1 MVARFYSYA
10 KRISM
15 NWFFPA
21 FFGLGA
27 LIVIF
32 GLYQKIRVLRGLKTA
47 IQTGDASSIRP
58 SESENEIG
66 LIIMTAVLYFFLSFW
81 DLVLSKTRSG
91 SIAIYTN
98 WWLMGVRLF
107 LVLFTLALLG
117 LMGLRY
123 MAKRKP
129 ESDFAKK
136 FAVDAPKLKSIRDSL
151 VLFAFFLVFF
161 TIVGMVALVFLNPEV
176 RALNGM

>member
-1 MVARFYSYA
+1 
-10 KRISM
+10 M

-32 GLYQKIRVLRGLKTA
+32 GVYQKIRVLRGLKTA

-107 LVLFTLALLG
+107 LVLFTLSLLG

-151 VLFAFFLVFF
+151 TLFSFFFVFF
-161 TIVGMVALVFLNPEV
+161 TIIGMVALVFLNPEV

>member
-1 MVARFYSYA
+1 
-10 KRISM
+10 M

-66 LIIMTAVLYFFLSFW
+66 LIIMTAVLYFFL
-81 DLVLSKTRSG
+81 LV
-91 SIAIYTN
+91 
-98 WWLMGVRLF
+98 
-107 LVLFTLALLG
+107 
-117 LMGLRY
+117 
-123 MAKRKP
+123 
-129 ESDFAKK
+129 
-136 FAVDAPKLKSIRDSL
+136 
-151 VLFAFFLVFF
+151 
-161 TIVGMVALVFLNPEV
+161 
-176 RALNGM
+176 